1 MDLKHLRALLA
12 IAETGSVT
20 RAAEMLHIVQPAVS
34 RQLRLLEEEMG
45 TALFE
50 RGHLG
55 MELTAAG
62 QVLAEHAV
70 RALSELDKAKAEII
84 PDPGTVIGSVT
95 IGFLPSTADLLV
107 APLVRRLKQKYPRLT
122 LSISVAY
129 AAYLRQRL
137 EAGEIDIALLYDPK
151 PSTLLDV
158 KPLLDEPLYLVG
170 PANSGLDRD
179 TPVPLQEL
187 SKHPLILPSQPHGL
201 RALLDQVCRMD
212 DVELMIVTET
222 DAMSVQKSLVWNQ
235 IGYTVLPGV
244 AIYEDLKDG
253 RLSAAPISA
262 PGLIRKVVLAS
273 PLTRRSSTAVR
284 CAAAEL
290 HELIH
295 TMVEDGK
302 WAGATW
308 KGRALC
314 DEVLAP

>member
-45 TALFE
+45 TTLFE
-50 RGHLG
+50 RGHHG
-55 MELTAAG
+55 MELTDAG
-62 QVLAEHAV
+62 EVLAAHAV
-70 RALSELDKAKAEII
+70 RALSELDMAKAEIV
-84 PDPGTVIGSVT
+84 PDPGAVIGSVT

-107 APLVRRLKQKYPRLT
+107 APLVRRLKEKYPRLT
-122 LSISVAY
+122 ISISVAY

-137 EAGEIDIALLYDPK
+137 EDGEVDVALLYDPK
-151 PSTLLDV
+151 PSTLLEV

-170 PANSGLDRD
+170 PANARLDRD

-187 SKHPLILPSQPHGL
+187 SKHPLILPSQAHGL
-201 RALLDQVCRMD
+201 RVLIDQICQVN

-244 AIYEDLKDG
+244 AIYEDLEEG
-253 RLSAAPISA
+253 RLTASPISA
-262 PGLIRKVVLAS
+262 AGLMRKIVLAS
-273 PLTRRSSTAVR
+273 QLTRRSSTSVR
-284 CAAAEL
+284 CATTEL
-290 HELIH
+290 RALIQ
-295 TMVEDGK
+295 TMVEEGK

-308 KGRALC
+308 QGTALSN
-314 DEVLAP
+314 EV